1 MKYTHFHTLKPLCP
15 ACISQHAHQQVLE
28 LGTLVHASET
38 EVIEGTLVCANK
50 ACGSVYPIIDGI
62 PVLVADLAHYL
73 NQHAHEILWRHDLG
87 HVLESC
93 IGDALGAGVVYDN
106 NRHYLS
112 AYVDGHY
119 RDKDLQLGDDVGDAP
134 VTRFLDGA
142 RLKADGPLLD
152 VGCSVGRASFE
163 LGSTFPNELVLGV
176 DLNFTM
182 LRFARAL
189 KTQSRLSY
197 PRKRVGVVYD
207 EHQISFPAAQETA
220 NVDFWACD
228 ACALPFENNLF
239 GQILSLNVLDCV
251 PSPTMHLTE
260 ILRLLSPGAQAHL
273 ATPFDWS
280 APVTPMNAW
289 LGGHSQHN
297 EWRGESSEI
306 LFETLKVLRD
316 SEAHSLAIQEQR
328 DIAWEVR
335 IHERNTARYQSL
347 LVKLQKMICGEEQ

>member
-1 MKYTHFHTLKPLCP
+1 M
-15 ACISQHAHQQVLE
+15 
-28 LGTLVHASET
+28 
-38 EVIEGTLVCANK
+38 
-50 ACGSVYPIIDGI
+50 
-62 PVLVADLAHYL
+62 
-73 NQHAHEILWRHDLG
+73 
-87 HVLESC
+87 
-93 IGDALGAGVVYDN
+93 VYDN

-316 SEAHSLAIQEQR
+316 SEAHSLAIQDQR